1 MFFLITCI
9 SNAITITIIKIS
21 FLTLSAKFWLSRLF
35 NLNSNFLF
43 DAFLQTKSNDTK
55 QSAKSKSQLTLTQ
68 NCHLNQEV
76 VNVCYSLSKVNLA
89 LGKLQDSHTFDK
101 FILSLKLQTHT
112 PLELLLTEIADLN
125 YREGCE

>member
-1 MFFLITCI
+1 MRFYKL
-9 SNAITITIIKIS
+9 NLTI
-21 FLTLSAKFWLSRLF
+21 
-35 NLNSNFLF
+35 

-55 QSAKSKSQLTLTQ
+55 QSVKSKSQLCLTQ

-76 VNVCYSLSKVNLA
+76 VDVCYSLSKVNLA